1 MGRANKYPKISQKEA
16 KKMTE
21 VRSIV
26 IEELGSTIQR
36 GLVGIEVG
44 VANLELRMNEKT
56 AAVAKQT
63 DSIKGLRDAVIEL
76 TAAILSLGNEDG
88 EKEQTET
95 TQELVDEDEDDD
107 TWLHELMIM
116 DNVPNDGELVDPR
129 FFDNYDC
136 NVRWALD
143 MKQNGFDVKPKDGE

>member
-1 MGRANKYPKISQKEA
+1 MEYITSKE
-16 KKMTE
+16 
-21 VRSIV
+21 
-26 IEELGSTIQR
+26 IEELGFTIQR
-36 GLVGIEVG
+36 GLVGVEVG
-44 VANLELRMNEKT
+44 VANLELRMNERT
-56 AAVAKQT
+56 AEVAKQT
-63 DSIKGLRDAVIEL
+63 DAIIKL

-107 TWLHELMIM
+107 TWLDELMIM

>member
-1 MGRANKYPKISQKEA
+1 MQYIGAKE
-16 KKMTE
+16 
-21 VRSIV
+21 

-36 GLVGIEVG
+36 GHVGIEVA

-56 AAVAKQT
+56 AAVTKQT
-63 DSIKGLRDAVIEL
+63 DAIKGLRDAVIKL

-88 EKEQTET
+88 EKEHTET

>member
-1 MGRANKYPKISQKEA
+1 MS
-16 KKMTE
+16 E
-21 VRSIV
+21 VRSID
-26 IEELGSTIQR
+26 IEELGFTIQR
-36 GLVGIEVG
+36 ELVGIKVA
-44 VANLELRMNEKT
+44 VANLELRMKEET

-63 DSIKGLRDAVIEL
+63 DAIIKL

>member
-1 MGRANKYPKISQKEA
+1 MQYIGAKE
-16 KKMTE
+16 
-21 VRSIV
+21 

-36 GLVGIEVG
+36 GHVGIEVA

-56 AAVAKQT
+56 AAVTKQT
-63 DSIKGLRDAVIEL
+63 DAIKGLRDAVIKL

-88 EKEQTET
+88 EKEHTET

-143 MKQNGFDVKPKDGE
+143 MKQNGFDVKLKDGE

>member
-1 MGRANKYPKISQKEA
+1 MS
-16 KKMTE
+16 E
-21 VRSIV
+21 VRGID
-26 IEELGSTIQR
+26 IEELGFTIQR

-44 VANLELRMNEKT
+44 VANLELRMNERT
-56 AAVAKQT
+56 AEVAKQT
-63 DSIKGLRDAVIEL
+63 DAINGLTDAVIEL
-76 TAAILSLGNEDG
+76 TAAILSRGNEDG

-95 TQELVDEDEDDD
+95 TQELVEEDEDDD
-107 TWLHELMIM
+107 TWLDELMIM
-116 DNVPNDGELVDPR
+116 DNVPNDGELVDSR

>member
-1 MGRANKYPKISQKEA
+1 
-16 KKMTE
+16 MTE
-21 VRSIV
+21 VRRFD

-76 TAAILSLGNEDG
+76 TAAILSIGNEDG

-95 TQELVDEDEDDD
+95 TRELVDEDEDDD

-116 DNVPNDGELVDPR
+116 DNVPNDGELVVPR

>member
-1 MGRANKYPKISQKEA
+1 MS
-16 KKMTE
+16 E
-21 VRSIV
+21 VRSID

-44 VANLELRMNEKT
+44 VSNLELRMKEIT
-56 AAVAKQT
+56 AAFAKQT
-63 DSIKGLRDAVIEL
+63 DAINKL

-95 TQELVDEDEDDD
+95 TQELVEEDEDDD
-107 TWLHELMIM
+107 TWLHELMKM

>member
-1 MGRANKYPKISQKEA
+1 MS
-16 KKMTE
+16 E
-21 VRSIV
+21 VRSID
-26 IEELGSTIQR
+26 IEELGFTIQR
-36 GLVGIEVG
+36 ELVGIKVA
-44 VANLELRMNEKT
+44 VANLELRMKERT
-56 AAVAKQT
+56 AASAKQT
-63 DSIKGLRDAVIEL
+63 DAINGLIDAVIEH
-76 TAAILSLGNEDG
+76 TAATLSRGNEDG

-95 TQELVDEDEDDD
+95 TQELVEEDEDDD
-107 TWLHELMIM
+107 WLHELMIM

>member
-1 MGRANKYPKISQKEA
+1 MS
-16 KKMTE
+16 E
-21 VRSIV
+21 VRSID

-36 GLVGIEVG
+36 ELVGIKVA
-44 VANLELRMNEKT
+44 VANLELRMKEET

-63 DSIKGLRDAVIEL
+63 DAIIKL

-143 MKQNGFDVKPKDGE
+143 MKQNGFDVKPKGGE

>member
-1 MGRANKYPKISQKEA
+1 QEG
-16 KKMTE
+16 KKMQYIGAKE
-21 VRSIV
+21 

-36 GLVGIEVG
+36 GHVGIEVA

-56 AAVAKQT
+56 AAVTKQT
-63 DSIKGLRDAVIEL
+63 DAIKGLRDAVIKL

-88 EKEQTET
+88 EKEHTET

>member
-1 MGRANKYPKISQKEA
+1 MEYITSKE
-16 KKMTE
+16 
-21 VRSIV
+21 
-26 IEELGSTIQR
+26 IEELGFTIQR
-36 GLVGIEVG
+36 GLVGVEVG
-44 VANLELRMNEKT
+44 VANLELRMNERT
-56 AAVAKQT
+56 AEVAKQT
-63 DSIKGLRDAVIEL
+63 DAIIKL

>member
-1 MGRANKYPKISQKEA
+1 MEYITSKE
-16 KKMTE
+16 
-21 VRSIV
+21 
-26 IEELGSTIQR
+26 IEELGFTIQR

-44 VANLELRMNEKT
+44 VANLELRMNERT
-56 AAVAKQT
+56 AEVAKQT
-63 DSIKGLRDAVIEL
+63 DAIIKL

>member
-1 MGRANKYPKISQKEA
+1 MQYITSKE
-16 KKMTE
+16 
-21 VRSIV
+21 
-26 IEELGSTIQR
+26 IEELGFTIQR
-36 GLVGIEVG
+36 GLVGVEVG
-44 VANLELRMNEKT
+44 VANLELRMNERT
-56 AAVAKQT
+56 AEVAKQT
-63 DSIKGLRDAVIEL
+63 DAIIKL

>member
-1 MGRANKYPKISQKEA
+1 MS
-16 KKMTE
+16 E
-21 VRSIV
+21 VRSID

-44 VANLELRMNEKT
+44 VSNLELRMKEKT
-56 AAVAKQT
+56 AAFAKQT
-63 DSIKGLRDAVIEL
+63 DAINGLTDAVNKL
-76 TAAILSLGNEDG
+76 TAAILSRGNEDG
-88 EKEQTET
+88 EKKQTET
-95 TQELVDEDEDDD
+95 TQ
-107 TWLHELMIM
+107 
-116 DNVPNDGELVDPR
+116 ELVDPR

>member
-1 MGRANKYPKISQKEA
+1 MS
-16 KKMTE
+16 E
-21 VRSIV
+21 VKSID

-36 GLVGIEVG
+36 ELVGIKVA
-44 VANLELRMNEKT
+44 VANLELRMKEKT

-63 DSIKGLRDAVIEL
+63 DAIIKL
-76 TAAILSLGNEDG
+76 TAAILSRGNEDG
-88 EKEQTET
+88 EKEPTET
-95 TQELVDEDEDDD
+95 TQELVEEDEDDD
-107 TWLHELMIM
+107 TWLDELMIM
-116 DNVPNDGELVDPR
+116 DNVPNDGELVDSR

>member
-1 MGRANKYPKISQKEA
+1 MS
-16 KKMTE
+16 E
-21 VRSIV
+21 VRSID
-26 IEELGSTIQR
+26 IEELGFTIQR
-36 GLVGIEVG
+36 ELVGIKVA
-44 VANLELRMNEKT
+44 VANLELRMKEKT
-56 AAVAKQT
+56 AASAKQT
-63 DSIKGLRDAVIEL
+63 DAINGLTDAVIEH
-76 TAAILSLGNEDG
+76 TAAILSRGNEDG

-95 TQELVDEDEDDD
+95 TQELVEEDEDDD

-116 DNVPNDGELVDPR
+116 DNVPNDGELVDSR

>member
-1 MGRANKYPKISQKEA
+1 MS
-16 KKMTE
+16 E
-21 VRSIV
+21 VRSID

-44 VANLELRMNEKT
+44 VSNLELRMKERT
-56 AAVAKQT
+56 AAINRLT
-63 DSIKGLRDAVIEL
+63 DAVNKH
-76 TAAILSLGNEDG
+76 TAAILSRGNEDG

-95 TQELVDEDEDDD
+95 TQELVEEDEDDD
-107 TWLHELMIM
+107 TWLDELMIM
-116 DNVPNDGELVDPR
+116 GNVPNDGELVDPR